1 MFFPTLIAP
10 QPRLYH
16 YYTCLLLINS
26 YNQQFKLQQRGW
38 IRWGAWLYQGVPRF
52 SGLALLAACHLHL
65 QEQKT
70 KEMERILR

>member
-1 MFFPTLIAP
+1 MFFPTLIAA

-38 IRWGAWLYQGVPRF
+38 IRWGAWLYQGVG
-52 SGLALLAACHLHL
+52 SGLALPPAIFKNKK
-65 QEQKT
+65 QKRW
-70 KEMERILR
+70 KEF